1 MQPAKWPG
9 SKCSKVLDIENFCC
23 TFPRTLTSEN
33 FHADNPAK
41 EWCPPG
47 HGDLYPALAG
57 TGTLDQLLKDG
68 VKYMFVSTTSRSAI
82 RLTSRSSWSSS
93 RMTSRICRTSSRSC
107 LTDPEA
113 RRRPG
118 CVFEILYS
126 SCGCDLFGSK
136 TFGSDAGTKPYTCTY
151 MVW

>member
-9 SKCSKVLDIENFCC
+9 SKCSKVLHIEFWCSK
-23 TFPRTLTSEN
+23 FPRTLTSEN

-68 VKYMFVSTTSRSAI
+68 VKYMFVSNSDNLGATLDI
-82 RLTSRSSWSSS
+82 
-93 RMTSRICRTSSRSC
+93 
-107 LTDPEA
+107 
-113 RRRPG
+113 
-118 CVFEILYS
+118 
-126 SCGCDLFGSK
+126 DLLSYFAD
-136 TFGSDAGTKPYTCTY
+136 SDMPFI
-151 MVW
+151 MEV